1 MVLDFLAGGSL
12 KVALLQ
18 FLLFQHKFTNKPEQ
32 VAAVQTAEAT
42 GQPASIGKH
51 LYDLWGDVSGLAK
64 TDWNAFKNSSPTT
77 KTIAGLI
84 GLED

>member
-42 GQPASIGKH
+42 GQPASKGKH
-51 LYDLWGDVSGLAK
+51 LYDLWGDASSLA
-64 TDWNAFKNSSPTT
+64 NQ
-77 KTIAGLI
+77 AGTLLKI
-84 GLED
+84 QAQQQRQ